1 MFVQDLPQ
9 REVAWACLSMPRSAR
24 LRRIESF
31 CHCLPDITAMYDRWK
46 TLVFSHHVKG
56 TQVYDAKLVA
66 AMLENGVSH
75 LLTYN
80 IADFKRYS
88 NITIWSP
95 LDVMANFS
103 KPKRP

>member
-1 MFVQDLPQ
+1 MFAPG
-9 REVAWACLSMPRSAR
+9 LSSAR
-24 LRRIESF
+24 GGLGLSFEVTKRQLRRIESI
-31 CHCLPDITAMYDRWK
+31 CQCLSDATAMYDRWK

-66 AMLENGVSH
+66 AMLEHGVSH

-80 IADFKRYS
+80 TADFKRYS
-88 NITIWSP
+88 TITVWSP

-103 KPKRP
+103 KPKRL